1 MARRRTVFF
10 PSRGCYHFL
19 MKKIIIPA
27 ILLLVSV
34 SLLAAP
40 QADEAIYLIIRA
52 DDIGSSHAAN
62 LACIKSFREGIARSV
77 EVMTPCSWFPEAV
90 TMLRENP
97 GYDVGVHLTLTS
109 EWDNVK
115 WGPLTDAPTLV
126 DGNGYFFPKTR
137 TPEGSTERSGFW
149 DESVSLE
156 EVEAEVRA
164 QIELAVNNI
173 PQVSHVSDHMGWSRV
188 DPRIAEIVKRVAGEY
203 GLDIDLAGLGV
214 KGARWGS
221 SNSDDTA
228 TRIEKLVAMLKGLEP
243 GLYMLIE
250 HPGMNTPEMEGHGH
264 EGYRNVHTHRDA
276 VTMAFCSP
284 EVKKAVA
291 DMGIKLVSYKEAW
304 ELFGDK

>member
-1 MARRRTVFF
+1 
-10 PSRGCYHFL
+10 
-19 MKKIIIPA
+19 MKKTIA
-27 ILLLVSV
+27 ALLLILVST
-34 SLLAAP
+34 SILAEQIP
-40 QADEAIYLIIRA
+40 EDEIYLIIRA

-62 LACIKSFREGIARSV
+62 LACIQSFREGIARSV
-77 EVMTPCSWFPEAV
+77 EVMSPCSWFPEAAR
-90 TMLRENP
+90 MLRENP
-97 GYDVGVHLTLTS
+97 EYDVGVHLTLTS

-115 WGPLTDAPTLV
+115 WGPLTTAPTLV

-137 TPEGSTERSGFW
+137 TPEGSAERSGFW

-203 GLDIDLAGLGV
+203 GLDIDLAALGV

-221 SNSDDTA
+221 RSSDDAA
-228 TRIEKLVAMLKGLEP
+228 TRIEKLVGMIKGLES
-243 GLYMLIE
+243 GLHLLVE

-276 VTMAFCSP
+276 VTEAFCSP
-284 EVKKAVA
+284 EVKKIIA
-291 DMGIKLVSYKEAW
+291 DRGIRLVSYQEAR
-304 ELFGDK
+304 EILGSGE